1 MRTLRWKAFVVFAFC
16 MLGLFALQTPARAQ
30 SWPNG
35 YSYRRAVTIDHT
47 KVPNTDQTNFPVL
60 FSGTYSDLATTGN
73 GGAVTNSS
81 GYDVIFTS
89 DASGSNVLPFE
100 RESYS
105 GTSGAVNFWVQ
116 IPTLSHTADS
126 AIYLFYGNSSVT
138 TDQSNQHGVWDSN
151 YATVWHL
158 PNGTSLSANDSTANG
173 KNGTLDNSPSAISG
187 VEDGAADFNG
197 SNQDISLPGL
207 TIPTS
212 AGSFSAWWRPNQ
224 NPLTTQN
231 VLFTTR
237 SNGGV
242 LFDLYPWSDG
252 KFYAG
257 WYNNG
262 TDQRV
267 AWNMSGTISQGN
279 WYYVTLTWTNGGA
292 TTLYING
299 VSKGTT
305 SGLNTTWNTSGVT
318 SYLAEDHIYSYF
330 GKISVDEVRISSI
343 ARSSDWIAT
352 EYNNQNSP
360 AAFYSVGTETPPSP
374 PTISSLSPTSGA
386 IGISVTITGT
396 NFGLYQGPNT
406 VTFGGVAANTTV
418 WTPTQIV
425 ATVPNGVVTG
435 NVVVTVAGAA
445 SNGAQFTVSSGGSV
459 WSNGYNYRRLITIDH
474 TKVAN
479 SDQSNFPVLVSGT
492 YAYLATTANGGN
504 VTSANG
510 CDIVF
515 SSDAYGLNVVP
526 FEQESYNASTG
537 AIIYWVQIPTLSHTT
552 DSVIYM
558 FYGNSSVTTD
568 QSTKNAVWDSNYL
581 GVWHLDETSGQQY
594 DSTINGNTATNV
606 SVSTEGSAAGRIGGS
621 DQFNSSHPDHVDLPN
636 IALSSAFTLEAWIY
650 PTAYVDVARIVAK
663 AYSSNTA
670 PWIDYSLN
678 MDLASTQKIDVGFD
692 NNGTGVG
699 LASNGTIP
707 LNQWTHV
714 VGTYDGSN
722 LRLFLNGTSD
732 SSTAASGSV
741 AAVSQTTEIGYNN
754 LYGPQSFTGQIDEV
768 RISQTARS
776 ADWVAAE
783 YRNQSSPGTFYNIG
797 LAVPYNGPNISSLS
811 PNSGDIGT
819 WVTITGT
826 NFGSTQGSN
835 TVTFGGAL
843 ATVMNWNSTQ
853 IVAVVPNGAIS
864 GNVVVTVASQPSN
877 GLQFTVIGGGTWS
890 NGYGYRRAITID
902 HTKVPNTDQ
911 KNFPMLFSG
920 TYAYLA
926 TTSNGGAVTNSNGY
940 DIVFALDAA
949 GTIPLPFEQ
958 DSYNASTGA
967 VNYWVQIPTL
977 SHTSDTVI
985 FLFFGN
991 SAITTDQSNKNGTW
1005 DSKYAG
1011 VWHLSNGTTLS
1022 ATDSTAKANNGTIS
1036 GPTATAGFFDG
1047 GANFVQSS
1055 SQYIST
1061 VDSSSLKPAN
1071 LTLSFWMQRTGPQAT
1086 SAHILQKGAGAGVPY
1101 GSYFFQLNDSGSDSS
1116 TGSLNIGTTDGVR
1129 NYVTYPSG
1137 SFSGGTWYYIT
1148 GTFNASTRLVSA
1160 YKNGLLVGTTTAA
1173 VGTISYDTTG
1183 LQFGRQ
1189 PTYGDYFNGILDEV
1203 RVENVARSADWMA
1216 AEYTNQSTPWAFY
1229 DESGPAILSLS
1240 PSSGYFGTSVTITG
1254 RHFGATQGPS
1264 FITFNGML
1272 ANVTTWSD
1280 TSLVVTVPPG
1290 ATSGNVVV
1298 TVSQDT
1304 TNGMNFTVFPPS
1316 WSDLDIGI
1324 VGIAGAASYGKDK
1337 FTVSGDGSQLW
1348 NTADAF
1354 NFAYQSLS
1362 GDGTITARLL
1372 SLQGPSGL
1380 QGAGIMIRETLTAGS
1395 TYAAVDY
1402 TNNGH
1407 GAWYPNLMYRTSTGG
1422 STGAQGLNT
1431 VTSLPTWMKLVRSGS
1446 TFTAYTSTDC
1456 VDWTQFGSATI
1467 NMATNVYVGLFV
1479 NSGDTSSLGTAT
1491 FDNVSVSQT
1500 SSPAPII
1507 TSISATTGSV
1517 GSQVVIGGS
1526 GFGAT
1531 QGSSVVLLNGSVVM
1545 INSWSATSITLT
1557 IPSGATSG
1565 YMVVSVAPSM
1575 DSNPVFFEVTSQSIP
1590 SPWLDSDVGQV
1601 TLTGSATYSGGTFTV
1616 KGEGVGLGNTVDGFH
1631 FVYQALSGDGS
1642 IVARIASFSA
1652 ASNSALAG
1660 VMIRETLT
1668 QSSTHADEVRANDG
1682 GGYYYCYFM
1691 NRSTT
1696 GGSSNNQW
1704 QQGPS
1709 AFNPPIWVKVT
1720 RSGNTFT
1727 GYTSS
1732 DGVYWTQNGT
1742 SQTISMATTVYIG
1755 LITGSGTTGVV
1766 ATATFDNVTMAA
1778 GPPATTPV
1786 ITNVSPTSG
1795 GIGNQVTLTG
1805 QLFGASQ
1812 GTSNIYF
1819 NGAGATS
1826 ISSWSS
1832 TQIVASVPSSAS
1844 TGPITVVVNGIGS
1857 NRDFTFTFYNP
1868 VISNLQPPAAPA
1880 GGYITINGSGFGA
1893 YQGGSTVQFNAV
1905 AASVSSWSDTSI
1917 RVQVPSNA
1925 TSGSV
1930 TVTVGGIVSDAAQ
1943 FTIIEALSITSIS
1956 PSSGE
1961 IGATVTISGTGFG
1974 PTQSNS
1980 VLSLYGATVTNITSW
1995 SDTSI
2000 VGVVPLGISTGSV
2013 SVGVAGATMY
2023 GPVFTLTSKVTV
2035 QDSQGNTS
2043 VYTSEVVGGEW
2054 RLTDSQGSG
2063 CSTCTPRGLVHRS
2076 YDPVGNVLSTK
2087 DPLGNVTTNTY
2098 DAANDLLSQTAP
2110 VDSTHN
2116 ATTSYTYNSLGE
2128 VLTVSDALGNVT
2140 TNGYNANGNLTS
2152 VTTPAPNGNTAA
2164 SVTQFA
2170 YNTLGELTTITD
2182 PLNHVT
2188 TITYTTAGLVA
2199 TITDAQN
2206 HVTTYGYD
2214 AHGNRTSVKDANNHT
2229 TTFSFDSGDRLK
2241 TITYPD
2247 NSTISF
2253 TYDNRGRRTSV
2264 TDQNNKTTTYAF
2276 DDANRVTSVTDPS
2289 NHTTTY
2295 AYDTEDN
2302 LGTLTDGNT
2311 HSTFFT
2317 YDAFDRVT
2325 NANFPSSLSET
2336 YAYDANS
2343 NLTSKTDRKGQTI
2356 TYVYDDLNR
2365 LTSKTYP
2372 DTTSV
2377 AYIYD
2382 LVGKVLQVNDPT
2394 GTYAFAYDN
2403 MGRLIGNTTSYSF
2416 LTSRNLTTSYA
2427 YDAASNRTGFTDPEG
2442 GTTGYTYDTL
2452 NRLATLAP
2460 PTGFGSGSFG
2470 FSYDALSRRT
2480 QMTRPNNITTN
2491 YSYDNL
2497 SRLLSVLHQAGSST
2511 IDGTSYGL
2519 DNAGN
2524 RTSKTD
2530 WLANVT
2536 SNYNYDALYELTQVT
2551 QGSNTTESYSFDP
2564 VGNRLSSLGVGSYSV
2579 NNSNELTST
2588 SIASYT
2594 YDNNGNTLTK
2604 TDSTG
2609 TTTYAWDYENRLT
2622 SATLPGSGG
2631 TVSFKYDPFG
2641 RRIYKSS
2648 SSATSIFAYDG
2659 DNLIEETNSSGAA
2672 VARYSQTQNIDE
2684 PVAMLRG
2691 GATDYY
2697 EADGLGSVT
2706 SLSTSAGALVQTYTF
2721 DSFGK
2726 QTASSGSLTNPFR
2739 YTAREFDAETNLYY
2753 YRARY
2758 YDPQVGRFLNEDP
2771 TRFDAGINF
2780 YSYVD
2785 NDPADLIDPSGDD
2798 PCLDINNFVQA
2809 LNHNAQKTSGNCGHY
2824 IWLALKAGGQ
2834 GNVGSHN
2841 GKDYGPNLLE
2851 NGFAV
2856 VPQADYQPQAGD
2868 IAVIQPYPGG
2878 NAAGHAEG
2886 WNGSQW
2892 VSDFAQNYYPN
2903 TPGGGVYPNQAYR
2916 ENRPSYT
2923 IYRPTPCPISPT
2935 SAPADQGLVQQ
2946 IIGWIGQMLT
2956 TY

>member
-1 MRTLRWKAFVVFAFC
+1 MLTLRWKAFVVFAFC
-16 MLGLFALQTPARAQ
+16 VLSLFALQTPARAQ
-30 SWPNG
+30 VWPNG
-35 YSYRRAVTIDHT
+35 YSYRRTVTIDHT

-60 FSGTYSDLATTGN
+60 FSGTYPDFATTSN
-73 GGAVTNSS
+73 GGAVTSS
-81 GYDVIFTS
+81 NGYDIIFTS
-89 DASGSNVLPFE
+89 DAAGATALPYE

-105 GTSGAVNFWVQ
+105 ATTGAFIFWVQ
-116 IPTLSHTADS
+116 IPSLSHTTDPVV
-126 AIYLFYGNSSVT
+126 YLFYGNSSIT
-138 TDQSNQHGVWDSN
+138 TDQSNKNGVWDTN
-151 YATVWHL
+151 YKGVWHFS
-158 PNGTSLSANDSTANG
+158 NGSTLSGLDSTADGFALTNTNSVGATSG
-173 KNGTLDNSPSAISG
+173 KI
-187 VEDGAADFNG
+187 DGAASFNG
-197 SNQDISLPGL
+197 SNNYLYNSSLSIPQGSSITISFWKYL
-207 TIPTS
+207 TSGMVQNS
-212 AGSFSAWWRPNQ
+212 AAFTIGNSSDPNRISAHA
-224 NPLTTQN
+224 
-231 VLFTTR
+231 
-237 SNGGV
+237 
-242 LFDLYPWSDG
+242 PWSDSVL
-252 KFYAG
+252 Y
-257 WYNNG
+257 WDYG
-262 TDQRV
+262 T
-267 AWNMSGTISQGN
+267 
-279 WYYVTLTWTNGGA
+279 YNGG
-292 TTLYING
+292 G
-299 VSKGTT
+299 RVS
-305 SGLNTTWNTSGVT
+305 T
-318 SYLAEDHIYSYF
+318 SYSSYLGSWTYVSLEYDASSTLHSIYLNGALAVSNASSNTPQATETGIYIGYWPYYGLYDHAN
-330 GKISVDEVRISSI
+330 VDEFRVSTL
-343 ARSSDWIAT
+343 ARSADWVAA
-352 EYNNQNSP
+352 EYNNQSSP
-360 AAFYSVGTETPPSP
+360 ATFYTVSAETPANP
-374 PTISSLSPTSGA
+374 PTISSLSPTSGEV
-386 IGISVTITGT
+386 GLSVTISGT
-396 NFGLYQGPNT
+396 NFGTYQGPST
-406 VTFGGVAANTTV
+406 VTFGGVAANATS
-418 WTPTQIV
+418 WTPTQIL
-425 ATVPNGVVTG
+425 ATVPNGAVSG

-445 SNGAQFTVSSGGSV
+445 SNAVQFTVSSSGPV
-459 WSNGYNYRRLITIDH
+459 WSNGYSYQRPITISH
-474 TKVAN
+474 TKVPN
-479 SDQSNFPVLVSGT
+479 SDQSNFPVLISGT
-492 YAYLATTANGGN
+492 YAYLATIANGGN
-504 VTSANG
+504 VTNG
-510 CDIVF
+510 NGYDILF
-515 SSDAYGLNVVP
+515 SSDPYGLNVLP

-537 AIIYWVQIPTLSHTT
+537 AIIYWVQVPTVSHTT
-552 DSVIYM
+552 DTVIYM

-568 QSTKNAVWDSNYL
+568 QSNKNGVWDSNYL
-581 GVWHLDETSGQQY
+581 GVWHLDETSGLQQ
-594 DSTINGNTATNV
+594 DSTANGNSATAGHVTA
-606 SVSTEGSAAGRIGGS
+606 EGSETAQIGRS
-621 DQFNSSHPDHVDLPN
+621 DQFNAANPDHVDLPN
-636 IALSSAFTLEAWIY
+636 IALTSAFTLEAWIY
-650 PTAYVDVARIVAK
+650 PTAYADWARVLAK

-670 PWIDYSLN
+670 PYIDY
-678 MDLASTQKIDVGFD
+678 DLAFDSASSHKIDVGFD
-692 NNGTGVG
+692 QNGTGVG
-699 LASNGTIP
+699 LSSNGTIP

-722 LRLFLNGTSD
+722 LRLFLNGASD
-732 SSTAASGSV
+732 NSVAASGSV
-741 AAVSQTTEIGYNN
+741 ASVSQTTEIGYNN
-754 LYGPQSFTGQIDEV
+754 VYGPQSFTGNIDEV
-768 RISQTARS
+768 RISTIARS
-776 ADWVAAE
+776 ADWIATE
-783 YRNQSSPGTFYNIG
+783 YNNQTSLNTFYSIG
-797 LAVPYNGPNISSLS
+797 LSAPYNGPNISSLS
-811 PNSGDIGT
+811 PTSGGIGT

-826 NFGSTQGSN
+826 NFGSSQGSS
-835 TVTFGGAL
+835 TITFGGAA
-843 ATVMNWNSTQ
+843 ATVMNWESTE
-853 IVAVVPNGAIS
+853 ILAIVPNAAIS
-864 GNVVVTVASQPSN
+864 GNVVVTVSSQPSN
-877 GLQFTVIGGGTWS
+877 GVPFTVTGGGVWS
-890 NGYGYRRAITID
+890 NGYGYRRTITIN

-926 TTSNGGAVTNSNGY
+926 TTSNGGAVTNANGY
-940 DIVFALDAA
+940 DIAFTLDAA
-949 GTIPLPFEQ
+949 GTIPLPFEK
-958 DSYNASTGA
+958 DSYNPSTGA
-967 VNYWVQIPTL
+967 VSYWVQIPTL
-977 SHTSDTVI
+977 SHTSDTVV

-991 SAITTDQSNKNGTW
+991 SSITTDQSNKNGTW
-1005 DSKYAG
+1005 DSKYEG
-1011 VWHLSNGTTLS
+1011 VWHLSNGTTLT
-1022 ATDSTAKANNGTIS
+1022 ATDSTSDANNGTIS

-1047 GANFVQSS
+1047 GANFVHYN
-1055 SQYIST
+1055 SQYIAT
-1061 VDSSSLKPAN
+1061 ADSSSLKPAN
-1071 LTLSFWMQRTGPQAT
+1071 LTVSFWMNRSGPQEQY
-1086 SAHILQKGAGAGVPY
+1086 AHTIQKGQGSGAPY
-1101 GSYFFQLNDSGSDSS
+1101 GSYLFQLNDSGSDSS
-1116 TGSLNIGTTDGVR
+1116 EGTFSIGTTDNVPNGV
-1129 NYVTYPSG
+1129 VYPSG
-1137 SFSGGTWYYIT
+1137 SFSGGVWYYIV
-1148 GTFNASTRLVSA
+1148 GTFNSATGVVSA
-1160 YKNGLLVGTTTAA
+1160 YKNGQLIGTKTAA

-1189 PTYGDYFNGILDEV
+1189 PTYNQYFNGVLDEV
-1203 RVENVARSADWMA
+1203 RIENVARSADWIA
-1216 AEYTNQSTPWAFY
+1216 AEYTNQSSPWAFY
-1229 DESGPAILSLS
+1229 DEGGPAILSLS
-1240 PSSGYFGTSVTITG
+1240 PNSGYFGTSVTITG

-1264 FITFNGML
+1264 FVTFNGLL
-1272 ANVTTWSD
+1272 ANVTSWSD
-1280 TSLVVTVPPG
+1280 STLVVTVPPG

-1304 TNGMNFTVFPPS
+1304 TNGMSFTVFPPS
-1316 WSDLDIGI
+1316 WSDLDIGT
-1324 VGIAGAASYGKDK
+1324 VGIAGTATYGNDK

-1362 GDGTITARLL
+1362 GDGTIIARLR
-1372 SLQGPSGL
+1372 SLQGTSGL
-1380 QGAGIMIRETLTAGS
+1380 QGAGVMIRETPTAGS

-1402 TNNGH
+1402 TNIGNGD
-1407 GAWYPNLMYRTSTGG
+1407 WVPNFIYRTSTGG
-1422 STGAQGLNT
+1422 STSSQNGG
-1431 VTSLPTWMKLVRSGS
+1431 VTALPLWIKVARSGS

-1456 VDWTQFGSATI
+1456 VDWTQLGTSITI
-1467 NMATNVYVGLFV
+1467 SMASNVYIGLFV
-1479 NSGDTSSLGTAT
+1479 NSGDSTTLGIAT
-1491 FDNVSVSQT
+1491 FDNVSVSQN

-1507 TSISATTGSV
+1507 TSMSATTGSV

-1545 INSWSATSITLT
+1545 INSWSATSITIT

-1565 YMVVSVAPSM
+1565 YLVVSVAPSM
-1575 DSNPVFFEVTSQSIP
+1575 DSNPLFFEVTSQSLP

-1668 QSSTHADEVRANDG
+1668 ESSTHADEVRANDG

-1691 NRSTT
+1691 NRPTT

-1709 AFNPPIWVKVT
+1709 AFNPPIWVKIT

-1742 SQTISMATTVYIG
+1742 SQTISMATNVYIG
-1755 LITGSGTTGVV
+1755 LTTGSGTIGVV

-1778 GPPATTPV
+1778 GSPATTPV

-1795 GIGNQVTLTG
+1795 GIGAQVTVTG

-1812 GTSNIYF
+1812 GTSNVYF

-1826 ISSWSS
+1826 ISSWGN
-1832 TQIVASVPSSAS
+1832 TQIVTSVPSSAS

-1893 YQGGSTVQFNAV
+1893 YQGSSTVQFNAV

-1930 TVTVGGIVSDAAQ
+1930 TVTVGGIVSGAAQ
-1943 FTIIEALSITSIS
+1943 FTLIEALSITSIS
-1956 PSSGE
+1956 PASGE

-1980 VLSLYGATVTNITSW
+1980 ILSLYGATVTNITSW

-2023 GPVFTLTSKVTV
+2023 GPVFTLTSKVTI

-2087 DPLGNVTTNTY
+2087 DPLGNITTNTY

-2128 VLTVSDALGNVT
+2128 VLTVSDALENVT

-2214 AHGNRTSVKDANNHT
+2214 AHGNRTSVKDANNQT

-2264 TDQNNKTTTYAF
+2264 TDQNNKTTTYAY
-2276 DDANRVTSVTDPS
+2276 DDANRITSVTDPAT
-2289 NHTTTY
+2289 HTTTY

-2302 LGTLTDGNT
+2302 LGTLTDANT
-2311 HSTFFT
+2311 HSTFFS

-2403 MGRLIGNTTSYSF
+2403 MGRLIGTTTSYSF
-2416 LTSRNLTTSYA
+2416 LGSRNFTTSYS

-2460 PTGFGSGSFG
+2460 PTAFGSGSFG

-2511 IDGTSYGL
+2511 IDGASYGL

-2551 QGSNTTESYSFDP
+2551 QGSNTTESYSYDP
-2564 VGNRLSSLGVGSYSV
+2564 VGNRLSSLGVSPYSY
-2579 NNSNELTST
+2579 NNSNELSST
-2588 SIASYT
+2588 PNASYS
-2594 YDNNGNTLTK
+2594 YDNNGNLVSK

-2609 TTTYAWDYENRLT
+2609 TTTYAWDFENRLT
-2622 SATLPGSGG
+2622 TVTLPASGG
-2631 TVSFKYDPFG
+2631 TITFKYDPFG
-2641 RRIYKSS
+2641 RRVYKLSS
-2648 SSATSIFAYDG
+2648 LSTSIFAYDG
-2659 DNLIEETNSSGAA
+2659 NNLIEEATSSGAV
-2672 VARYSQTQNIDE
+2672 VARYAQTQSIDE
-2684 PVAMLRG
+2684 PLAMLRG
-2691 GATDYY
+2691 GTTSYY

-2706 SLSTSAGALVQTYTF
+2706 SLSSAAGALAQTYTF

-2739 YTAREFDAETNLYY
+2739 YTGRELDAETNLHY

-2758 YDPQVGRFLNEDP
+2758 YDPTSGRFISEDP
-2771 TRFDAGINF
+2771 IRFYGGIDF
-2780 YSYVD
+2780 YSYSANRPMDFSDPLGLKCITRIMLVTAY
-2785 NDPADLIDPSGDD
+2785 NDLGPGKDWNYYKPHDGGD
-2798 PCLDINNFVQA
+2798 
-2809 LNHNAQKTSGNCGHY
+2809 
-2824 IWLALKAGGQ
+2824 
-2834 GNVGSHN
+2834 VGSV
-2841 GKDYGPNLLE
+2841 GP
-2851 NGFAV
+2851 GTVAV
-2856 VPQADYQPQAGD
+2856 ANANP
-2868 IAVIQPYPGG
+2868 QPYPFGSTVTVYDYDG
-2878 NAAGHAEG
+2878 QSVLYNGEVHDTGAG
-2886 WNGSQW
+2886 WNKKHHDVLPDAWIDIWLPGRKANEWGTKYTW
-2892 VSDFAQNYYPN
+2892 VKICYDS
-2903 TPGGGVYPNQAYR
+2903 G
-2916 ENRPSYT
+2916 
-2923 IYRPTPCPISPT
+2923 C
-2935 SAPADQGLVQQ
+2935 
-2946 IIGWIGQMLT
+2946 
-2956 TY
+2956 